1 MEGSKHGAGGPAS
14 HENPEDLIR
23 YEVSDRIATITLNR
37 PDKLNAF
44 NDDMVIQLAKTLR
57 RFDIDPDAYVAVIVG
72 NGRAFSS
79 GADVRQRQ
87 MRSREE
93 FEKLGGSAAG
103 WGANGHE
110 LLTKAVNWK
119 PVIAAPHGYAIGMAL
134 GLCLN
139 CEFIVAEAGTKF
151 QVTEARR
158 GLSGARYYSLL
169 NFRGGGS
176 FSTEVA
182 MTGRFFTAEEALA
195 AGVIDRV
202 APAGKHHEVAVE
214 LAREIDKVPPLGV
227 RSTVRVRRWFMEK
240 LDLEVHY
247 YTRALKLTL
256 TEDFAESARAFAEK
270 RPPKPFKGR

>member
-1 MEGSKHGAGGPAS
+1 MAERTKTAEAAA
-14 HENPEDLIR
+14 EDPESLIL
-23 YEVSDRIATITLNR
+23 YEVKDRIATITLNR

-44 NDDMVIQLAKTLR
+44 SDDSVIQLSRTLR
-57 RFDIDPDAYVAVIVG
+57 RFDIDPEAYVAIIVG

-93 FEKLGGSAAG
+93 FERLGGSAAA

-110 LLTKAVNWK
+110 LLTKATNWK

-139 CEFIVAEAGTKF
+139 CEFIVAEEGTKF
-151 QVTEARR
+151 QVTEAQR
-158 GLSGARYYSLL
+158 GLSGARYYALL
-169 NFRGGGS
+169 NFRGGAQLA
-176 FSTEVA
+176 TEA
-182 MTGRFFTAEEALA
+182 ALTGRFFSAEEALS

-202 APAGKHHEVAVE
+202 APKGKYHEVATE
-214 LAREIDKVPPLGV
+214 LAKQIDKVPPLGV
-227 RSTVRVRRWFMEK
+227 RSTVRVRRWFMER
-240 LDLEVHY
+240 LDHEVHFY
-247 YTRALKLTL
+247 SRALKLTL

-270 RPPKPFKGR
+270 RPPKPFKAR